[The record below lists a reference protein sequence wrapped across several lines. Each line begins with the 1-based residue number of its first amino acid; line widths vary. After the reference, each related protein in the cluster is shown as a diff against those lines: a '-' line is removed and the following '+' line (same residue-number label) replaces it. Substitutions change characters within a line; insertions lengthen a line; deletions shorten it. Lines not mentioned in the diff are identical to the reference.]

1 MINNMICGLKIGQM
15 SIFEPNHIIYFMKN
29 FILSALLVIGFT
41 LQVSSQTKGAPIT
54 IGDNYT
60 INSKVLKQD
69 KEIQVYLPES
79 YRDSKDAYPVLY
91 LLDGQRFFTNA
102 VAIQKSLRSPIALPE
117 MIVVG
122 VNSTRT
128 TRRPLFGDGKKYT
141 SFLKKDVIQFVDA
154 KFRTNKERI
163 IFGWEAGAYY
173 ISEMILKEKNL
184 FTGAIVSDGGV
195 ASEKII
201 EEFQSDKE
209 IHLYIANSKR
219 DIYYVKSTERF
230 NERLKKYNPK
240 NLRWKYELFND
251 EVHQSLPQLSLY
263 KGLQYYYH
271 NYDELVFESIPA
283 FVNAGGI
290 PYLKSFFKER
300 AKRFGGDGKIGDNTK
315 NSLIW
320 LARDHDNFKYFSFFM
335 EEFKDVLETKRYAS
349 AYWQHRLGQ
358 FYLKHKDYKNAVK
371 FFEAGLS
378 KYPNTPFEE
387 RMKNGLKEA
396 KRNL

>member
-1 MINNMICGLKIGQM
+1 MKKSLLAICFLAISTIN
-15 SIFEPNHIIYFMKN
+15 
-29 FILSALLVIGFT
+29 
-41 LQVSSQTKGAPIT
+41 SQTKGAPIS

-60 INSKVLKQD
+60 ISSKVLKKD
-69 KEIQVYLPES
+69 KEIQIYLPKS
-79 YRDSKDAYPVLY
+79 YTTSKVEYPVLY
-91 LLDGQRFFTNA
+91 ILDGQRFFTNG

-122 VNSTRT
+122 VNSSQS
-128 TRRPLFGDGKKYT
+128 TRRPLFGDGDKYT
-141 SFLKKDVIQFVDA
+141 SFVKEDVIQFVDSN
-154 KFRTNKERI
+154 FRTNNERI
-163 IFGWEAGAYY
+163 IFGWEAAAYY
-173 ISEMILKEKNL
+173 ISEMILKEKGL
-184 FTGAIVSDGGV
+184 FTGAIITDGGL
-195 ASEKII
+195 ASEKLVQ
-201 EEFQSDKE
+201 EFNSDTE
-209 IHLYIANSKR
+209 IYLYMSNSKR

-230 NERLKKYNPK
+230 NKRLKKYNPE
-240 NLRWKYELFND
+240 NLRWKYELFNE
-251 EVHQSLPQLSLY
+251 EVHQSMPHLAMY

-283 FVNAGGI
+283 YVKAGGI

-300 AKRFGGDGKIGDNTK
+300 ASRFGGDGKIGDNTK

-335 EEFKDVLETKRYAS
+335 EEFKDVLKTKRYAN

-378 KYPNTPFEE
+378 KYPNTQFEE

-396 KRNL
+396 KNNM

>member
-1 MINNMICGLKIGQM
+1 MKKI
-15 SIFEPNHIIYFMKN
+15 
-29 FILSALLVIGFT
+29 LLFACFLVVYAVNA
-41 LQVSSQTKGAPIT
+41 QKKGTPIT

-60 INSKVLKQD
+60 ISSKVLKKD
-69 KEIQVYLPES
+69 KEIQVYLPKS
-79 YRDSKDAYPVLY
+79 YHDSKDAYPVLY

-128 TRRPLFGDGKKYT
+128 TRRPLFGDGDKFT
-141 SFLKKDVIQFVDA
+141 SFLKEDVIQFIDSN
-154 KFRTNKERI
+154 FRTNKDRI

-201 EEFQSDKE
+201 EEFQSNNE
-209 IHLYIANSKR
+209 IQLYIANSKR

-230 NERLKKYNPK
+230 SERLKKINPK

-271 NYDELVFESIPA
+271 NYDALVFESIEA
-283 FVNAGGI
+283 FEKAGGI
-290 PYLKSFFKER
+290 PYLKSYIKER
-300 AKRFGGDGKIGDNTK
+300 DKRFGIDKTVNESTQ

-320 LARDHDNFKYFSFFM
+320 LGLNRDNFKYFSFFM
-335 EEFKDVLETKRYAS
+335 EEFKDVLKTKRYAN
-349 AYWQHRLGQ
+349 AYWQHRLAQ
-358 FYLKHKDYKNAVK
+358 FYLKHKDYKNAIK

-378 KYPNTPFEE
+378 KYPKTQFEE
-387 RMKNGLKEA
+387 RMKKGLKEA
-396 KRNL
+396 KSNL